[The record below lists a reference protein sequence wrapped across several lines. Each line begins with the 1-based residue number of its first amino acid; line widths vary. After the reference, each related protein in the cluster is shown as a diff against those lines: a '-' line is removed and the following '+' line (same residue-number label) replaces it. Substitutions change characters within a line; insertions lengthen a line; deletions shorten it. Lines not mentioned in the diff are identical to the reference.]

1 MPRQREDLTGIR
13 FGRLTVLEFDHVGPG
28 KQSYW
33 LCECDCCKDNRIV
46 VAAGNLKSG
55 HTQSC
60 GCYKRDRSRE
70 AHTIH
75 GGYGSR
81 LYNIWGHIIQRCE
94 NEQNSWYSRYGKRGI
109 SLCDEWHSFENFYNW
124 AIDNGY
130 EPRLTIDRKN
140 NDDGYYPDNCRWV
153 DRVIQQN
160 NRGNNRH
167 FIYNGIDH
175 TVAEWSRL
183 IGIDYEK
190 LRRHI
195 DRGDA
200 RYFEDY
206 FGNATEDD

>member
-1 MPRQREDLTGIR
+1 MPRRREDLTGQR

-33 LCECDCCKDNRIV
+33 TCKCDCCEDSRIV
-46 VAAGNLKSG
+46 VAASNLKSG

-70 AHTIH
+70 AHIIH

-81 LYNIWGHIIQRCE
+81 LYNIWHHIIQRCE
-94 NEQNSWYSRYGKRGI
+94 NEQNDWYSRYGKRGI
-109 SLCDEWHSFENFYNW
+109 SLCDEWHNFENFYNW

-130 EPRLTIDRKN
+130 EPGLTIDREN
-140 NDDGYYPDNCRWV
+140 NDDGYHPDNCRWV
-153 DRVIQQN
+153 DQIIQQN
-160 NRGNNRH
+160 NRCNNRH
-167 FIYNGIDH
+167 FVYDGIDH
-175 TVAEWSRL
+175 TVAEWSRI

-195 DRGDA
+195 NRGDM

-206 FGNATEDD
+206 FRNATEDD